1 MNQSAAKNHN
11 EKSRF
16 KIARSRRINLSQRH
30 SLKTMA
36 QLDKIH
42 NAVKNALVKD
52 GWTITADPFRIEFK
66 EYRLYADLSA
76 ERPIAAERGNEKI
89 VVEIKSFLSRS
100 SVSDFENALG
110 QYLLYRRLLSQ
121 IAPEAKLFLAV
132 SEATYTDFFVL
143 KATQFIIE
151 VEEISLFTV
160 NLESEEIERWIKH

>member
-1 MNQSAAKNHN
+1 
-11 EKSRF
+11 
-16 KIARSRRINLSQRH
+16 
-30 SLKTMA
+30 MA

-52 GWTITADPFRIEFK
+52 GWTITADPFRIEFE

-76 ERPIAAERGNEKI
+76 ERPIAAERGSEKI

-100 SVSDFENALG
+100 SVSDFETALG
-110 QYLLYRRLLSQ
+110 QYSLYRRLLSQ

-132 SEATYTDFFVL
+132 SESTYTDFFVL

-151 VEEISLFTV
+151 AEEISLFTV